1 MADQVPQNQ
10 PLAGIPS
17 AGGGQKPEPSSARPE
32 PKIRTMKSDVAE
44 FMKET
49 KPSLIQI
56 LTKQVEYQPT
66 TVSEKASPLPI
77 RTILISVA
85 GVIVIGAA
93 AWFGYSYFTSQQ
105 PETPVTPGVTEET
118 IPNSPIFVEK
128 TQTATSLRNTLQL
141 QQIIFGA
148 ALNLERQQSLKRL
161 IINIKSN
168 DGSTHLLTVKDFFDV
183 LNIVPP
189 RQIPDSLS
197 DTLFL
202 YVYYGASGP
211 RAVFISPS
219 RNTGRTFAGMLGW
232 ENSIQ
237 RDLDVMFLG
246 ETVNQIIAPFLDKTF
261 KNIDYR
267 ILAVKPGTELGYFIF
282 SAKNLL
288 VITTSDEALQMV
300 INRLFE
306 AR

>member
-1 MADQVPQNQ
+1 MADPVPQNQ
-10 PLAGIPS
+10 PPAGSTS
-17 AGGGQKPEPSSARPE
+17 AGGGQKPE

-66 TVSEKASPLPI
+66 TVSEEKAPFPI
-77 RTILISVA
+77 RTILISIA
-85 GVIVIGAA
+85 GLAVIGTAG
-93 AWFGYSYFTSQQ
+93 WFGYSYFTSQQ

-128 TQTATSLRNTLQL
+128 TQTATSLRNALQL

-161 IINIKSN
+161 VINIKAN

-183 LNIVPP
+183 LNIAPP
-189 RQIPDSLS
+189 RQIPDSLA

-211 RAVFISPS
+211 RAVFAAPS

-232 ENSIQ
+232 ENSMQ
-237 RDLDVMFLG
+237 RDLDIMFLG

-288 VITTSDEALQMV
+288 VISTSDEALQVV
-300 INRLFE
+300 ISRLFE